1 LLRDFFYQKKH
12 QKPLL
17 LLLLLVVV
25 VVVVV
30 VVVRLI
36 PDLPSQSFHLFE
48 RRQNEGRQR
57 NSNQL
62 AFKK

>member
-17 LLLLLVVV
+17 LLLLVV